1 MSHWEIVVMA
11 TLFIILLVD
20 IGRLLRSVCD
30 KLDIIN
36 KSLQELKRKFP
47 W

>member
-1 MSHWEIVVMA
+1 MPHWEMIVMA
-11 TLFIILLVD
+11 TLFILVLAE
-20 IGRLLRSVCD
+20 ITRLLRSVCN
-30 KLDIIN
+30 KLDTIN